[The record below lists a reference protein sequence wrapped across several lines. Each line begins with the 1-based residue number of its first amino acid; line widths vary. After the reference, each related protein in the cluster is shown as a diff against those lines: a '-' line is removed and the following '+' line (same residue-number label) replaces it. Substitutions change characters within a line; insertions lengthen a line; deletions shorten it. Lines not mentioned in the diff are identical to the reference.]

1 MQPSNPINRHHHE
14 EPKEIRH
21 LSRAKLYKLL
31 QEKYNLPKYG
41 SRAITRSY
49 LVGVYLGKHF
59 RVAHSDI
66 KPLLAKLAP
75 SDFEKASFVTV
86 GEAATKLDT
95 LLKEKGQKSLG
106 FNEDFMPDA
115 EWLFQIAR
123 CVDPSNSACFFKK
136 AISLPETVG
145 CDSDR
150 VLAAQQAA
158 EKALLADHGLLGKRE
173 IMGSLQ
179 ELSDSNKRLRSR
191 LQEESLLQSKLLKLK
206 EKIKEDQA
214 TVEEKLTICSVLV
227 LNGIEPEPADLSSS
241 AEAEAGRARKLLK
254 VRET

>member
-49 LVGVYLGKHF
+49 LVSIYLGNHF

-86 GEAATKLDT
+86 GEAATKLDS

-106 FNEDFMPDA
+106 FN
-115 EWLFQIAR
+115 
-123 CVDPSNSACFFKK
+123 
-136 AISLPETVG
+136 G
-145 CDSDR
+145 DSC
-150 VLAAQQAA
+150 QMQS
-158 EKALLADHGLLGKRE
+158 
-173 IMGSLQ
+173 GS
-179 ELSDSNKRLRSR
+179 SR
-191 LQEESLLQSKLLKLK
+191 
-206 EKIKEDQA
+206 
-214 TVEEKLTICSVLV
+214 
-227 LNGIEPEPADLSSS
+227 
-241 AEAEAGRARKLLK
+241 
-254 VRET
+254 